1 MLMPERPR
9 STWFLSRRIFL
20 AGISA
25 TYLVAFGSLWV
36 QVEGLFGER
45 GIAPIARTLEEYR
58 AVFGQ
63 RAVLRVPSLLWWS
76 AGDGALNLLC
86 ACGIVAALLAV
97 LGIVPRLA
105 LALAWVLY
113 LSLAGPGEPFLG
125 FQWDALLL
133 EAGFLAIFLAPLGVR
148 PFARGERAPSQ
159 ALLFLVRWLLFR
171 LMALS
176 GAVKLSSGD
185 PSWLGLDAL
194 DYHYWTQPLP
204 HRISHFVHGLPEWT
218 REVSVAVMFAIE
230 LGVPLL
236 VFGTRSM
243 RLAAAGATALLMGL
257 IFATGNYGFFNLLT
271 LVLCAP
277 LVDDRA
283 WRALLRR
290 KAPPLP
296 AEVHEPARWRR
307 AASALF
313 ALLVVALTSTSA
325 AYRLDAG
332 RWVPAPLGWLHGHA
346 SALQSFNAYGL
357 FSVMTKERPEIV
369 VEGSRDGV
377 EWLADRFEHKPL
389 ELERAPTFAG
399 LHMPRLD
406 WQMWFAALETGGPRR
421 PRWYAD
427 FLRRLLEGSPEVL
440 ELLREDP
447 FAGNPPHL
455 LRSTVYSYR
464 FSSPAERAQ
473 GTWWRR
479 SDRAEYFPTVTL
491 KDGELAAVR

>member
-1 MLMPERPR
+1 
-9 STWFLSRRIFL
+9 
-20 AGISA
+20 
-25 TYLVAFGSLWV
+25 
-36 QVEGLFGER
+36 
-45 GIAPIARTLEEYR
+45 
-58 AVFGQ
+58 
-63 RAVLRVPSLLWWS
+63 
-76 AGDGALNLLC
+76 
-86 ACGIVAALLAV
+86 
-97 LGIVPRLA
+97 
-105 LALAWVLY
+105 
-113 LSLAGPGEPFLG
+113 
-125 FQWDALLL
+125 
-133 EAGFLAIFLAPLGVR
+133 
-148 PFARGERAPSQ
+148 
-159 ALLFLVRWLLFR
+159 
-171 LMALS
+171 MALS

-204 HRISHFVHGLPEWT
+204 HRISHFVHWLPEWT
-218 REVSVAVMFAIE
+218 RAVSVAVMFAIE

-236 VFGTRSM
+236 IFGTRSM
-243 RLAAAGATALLMGL
+243 RLAAAGATAALMGL

-290 KAPPLP
+290 KEPLVTAAPVR
-296 AEVHEPARWRR
+296 ESARWRR
-307 AASALF
+307 ASRALF
-313 ALLVVALTSTSA
+313 ALLVVALTSASA
-325 AYRLDAG
+325 AYRLGAG
-332 RWVPAPLGWLHGHA
+332 RFVPAPLGWLHERA

-377 EWLADRFEHKPL
+377 EWRVYRFEHKPL

-447 FAGNPPHL
+447 FAANPPRF
-455 LRSTVYSYR
+455 LRSTVYRYR
-464 FSSPAERAQ
+464 FSTPAERAR

-479 SDRAEYFPTVTL
+479 SDPAEYFPTVTL